1 MGKWK
6 SRFRRGLVMMFTL
19 AVAGSGMSSAALR
32 MPLER
37 ISVESD
43 SLVGASLADIEEA
56 VQGETAV
63 SQDSLQAV
71 AYASDG
77 KGLKSNEAAIYQA
90 LKTCIEQVAR
100 GERTSTEFTLGT
112 KLSERA
118 LESLDVNTIVA
129 YLLNDCPFD
138 LYWHDKTR
146 TVEGDKET
154 DGVYCKYY
162 DDGRI
167 VFSFK
172 VSQPY
177 RQEAG
182 DLYTVNTAYMD
193 TVNRAMQKAR
203 SIVDT
208 NQNSTD
214 YDKLLNYRN
223 AICDLVYYD
232 DATIWND
239 VPYGNSYQVIS
250 VFDDDLNS
258 NVVCEGYAKAFKYLC
273 DMSSFDNQIECYTVS
288 GITDAG
294 AGAGDHMWNIVRI
307 GGRNGESYLV
317 DVTNCDT
324 GTIGEP
330 TQLFMTDGLTGSVDT
345 GYTFSN
351 GSGSITYTY
360 GEETKEIY
368 GNRILSLNN
377 ADRNLEA
384 QTHVKGS
391 GTNNTRIRRTAP
403 APDNSTT
410 VTPPS
415 VSDEGSTP
423 DQTTGGSSD
432 QQVEGSGTAGDQTS
446 GLAFGVQ
453 TVEKVYGDE
462 TFEVVVLG
470 TEETKNITYSSSD
483 ETVATVTKR
492 GKVSIQGV
500 GTTVITAAVMNGK
513 KATGEKASYT
523 LNVSPKELVWDVSGL
538 YAVDRADDVQK
549 SADKRATLYGEIK
562 LEGILP
568 GEKDENSQFEFDSDT
583 LIGTYTDDRPGTQEV
598 ALQWVE
604 GKKVSL
610 TEGAKSENY
619 KLPETLP
626 NLTNGKL
633 TTIKTLP
640 KPEITD
646 GLDLKLEMEDGISEV
661 PEEFLKDRT
670 LGLDTPGK
678 IEEKLKSKIT
688 EENEILEED
697 IVVYD
702 VSLYWRDAPEN
713 TGDADDVKPDEDAE
727 DTKDVKRIAD
737 EDNTEDTKRTKD
749 ADDTGNVKDAE
760 NAENV
765 VNVEGIEDEVDA
777 GVWEPVADDEK
788 FPEGGVTV
796 TLPYPDKMPRNV
808 KDIVVYHMY
817 TADMYGTSPG
827 EIEYRDIEEVDGGIQ
842 FTVYGLSPIA
852 VGWSRA
858 SDTEQTP
865 GTEDTTTPT
874 QNPQN
879 TNNSGTTGQQNN
891 QNNQNNS
898 NKSPV
903 TGDAMQIL
911 IYAVLV
917 VLCVL
922 TIKGIQVVRRTG
934 KKHE

>member
-19 AVAGSGMSSAALR
+19 AVAGSGMSFAIPQ
-32 MPLER
+32 MPLEG
-37 ISVESD
+37 ISVEAD
-43 SLVGASLADIEEA
+43 SLVGVTLADIDEIAQREIS
-56 VQGETAV
+56 V
-63 SQDSLQAV
+63 SQESLQAV

-77 KGLKSNEAAIYQA
+77 KGLKSNDAAIYQA

-112 KLSERA
+112 KMSEEA
-118 LESLDVNTIVA
+118 LDRLDVNAIVA

-146 TVEGDKET
+146 TQENGQDT

-172 VSQPY
+172 VAQPY

-182 DLYTVNTAYMD
+182 DLYTMNTAYMD
-193 TVNRAMQKAR
+193 TVNRAVQKAR
-203 SIVDT
+203 SIVET
-208 NQNSTD
+208 NQNNTD

-223 AICDLVYYD
+223 AICDLVSYD
-232 DATIWND
+232 DAAIWYD
-239 VPYGNSYQVIS
+239 YPYGNSYQVIS

-273 DMSSFDNQIECYTVS
+273 DMSSFDNPINCYTVS

-307 GGRNGESYLV
+307 GGSNGESYLV

-330 TQLFMTDGLTGSVDT
+330 MQLFMTDGLSGSVDA

-351 GSGSITYTY
+351 ASGSITYTY
-360 GEETKEIY
+360 AEETKEIY
-368 GNRILSLNN
+368 GSGILSLNN
-377 ADRNLEA
+377 ADHSLEA

-391 GTNNTRIRRTAP
+391 STYNNRIDNAAP

-410 VTPPS
+410 TEPPS
-415 VSDEGSTP
+415 ASGENGSP
-423 DQTTGGSSD
+423 NHTTDNSSD
-432 QQVEGSGTAGDQTS
+432 QKEEGDGTTGF
-446 GLAFGVQ
+446 AFGVEK
-453 TVEKVYGDE
+453 VDKVYGDE
-462 TFEVVVLG
+462 SFEETVLG

-492 GKVSIQGV
+492 GKVSIQGA
-500 GTTVITAAVMNGK
+500 GTTVITATVMNGK
-513 KATGEKASYT
+513 KSTGEKASYT

-549 SADKRATLYGEIK
+549 SSDKRATLYGEIK

-568 GEKDENSQFEFDSDT
+568 GEKDENSQFSFDSDT
-583 LIGTYTDDRPGTQEV
+583 LIGTYADDKPGTQEV
-598 ALQWVE
+598 TLQWVK
-604 GKKVSL
+604 GKEVRL
-610 TEGAKSENY
+610 TKGAKSDNY
-619 KLPETLP
+619 KMPEELP
-626 NLTNGKL
+626 NLTNGRL
-633 TTIKTLP
+633 TSIKDLP
-640 KPEITD
+640 KPESTD
-646 GLDLKLEMEDGISEV
+646 GRDLKLEMEDGISEV

-678 IEEKLKSKIT
+678 IEEKLKSKISG
-688 EENEILEED
+688 ENEILKED

-702 VSLYWRDAPEN
+702 VSLYWRDAPE
-713 TGDADDVKPDEDAE
+713 GADDEEDAE
-727 DTKDVKRIAD
+727 DTEDVDRDEDEEDTEDVKHAEDTEDKNDVKRA
-737 EDNTEDTKRTKD
+737 EDS
-749 ADDTGNVKDAE
+749 KDAE
-760 NAENV
+760 NVIE
-765 VNVEGIEDEVDA
+765 VEGIEDEDSA

-788 FPEGGVTV
+788 FPEDGVTV
-796 TLPYPDKMPRNV
+796 TLPYPDNMPRNV
-808 KDIVVYHMY
+808 ADIVVCHMY
-817 TADMYGTSPG
+817 TADMSGSSPG
-827 EIEYRDIEEVDGGIQ
+827 EMEYRDIEEVDGGIQ

-858 SDTEQTP
+858 TDTGQTP
-865 GTEDTTTPT
+865 ESENTETTV

-879 TNNSGTTGQQNN
+879 PNNSGNTGQQNN

-903 TGDAMQIL
+903 TGDPIQIL
-911 IYAVLV
+911 IYIVLV
-917 VLCVL
+917 LLCL
-922 TIKGIQVVRRTG
+922 ATIKGIQAVRRTG